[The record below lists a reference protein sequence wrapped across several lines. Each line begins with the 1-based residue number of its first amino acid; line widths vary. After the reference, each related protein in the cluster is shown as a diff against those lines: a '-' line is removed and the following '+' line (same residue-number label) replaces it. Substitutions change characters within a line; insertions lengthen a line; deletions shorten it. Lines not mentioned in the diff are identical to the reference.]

1 MVDFLFALGQVLC
14 ILGLLY
20 GAYLSFTYRQED
32 SDKSASAVPVCA
44 DPVTAHV
51 REVAAGTPKHGP
63 RRVRED
69 QGITVSSDRDDK
81 GTAVRLHS
89 RAELLI
95 ALMALLLPGGS
106 LVLGAYW
113 VYARLSSKMS
123 KPK

>member
-1 MVDFLFALGQVLC
+1 
-14 ILGLLY
+14 
-20 GAYLSFTYRQED
+20 
-32 SDKSASAVPVCA
+32 
-44 DPVTAHV
+44 VTAHV
-51 REVAAGTPKHGP
+51 REVAVGTPEHGP

-95 ALMALLLPGGS
+95 ALVALLLPGGS

>member
-44 DPVTAHV
+44 DPVTADV

-95 ALMALLLPGGS
+95 ALVALLLPGGS

-113 VYARLSSKMS
+113 VYAWLNSKMS